1 MKSGKKISIITAL
14 LLGFSI
20 ITAGC
25 GNGDTQS
32 SKVSSEA
39 HSSVTVSSETES
51 KTEESKVKENS
62 AESTPDTSSK
72 EESSQ
77 ASAEESSQTSES
89 SGKSSSES
97 KITPIV
103 WEVTDT
109 NGNNI
114 YMMGSIHAGDADALI
129 MPDYFETAYARCD
142 ALAVECDAT
151 SSLST
156 LTSISDLQKLVYSD
170 GTTIKDHVPEDEYNS
185 AVNLLTDAGSYSP
198 LYDMYKPIMWSTLAE
213 KAAVEYAGLS
223 FNYAVDTTLINR
235 SKKEGKELLEIESV
249 ESQMALLTSV
259 PDETQYILFNQIAQ
273 ENYLNEASNSIN
285 RIYVKWKTGA
295 LSDEDFNND
304 LSKLS
309 PKEQTLIEDYNK
321 MMEYDRNE
329 NMAQKAMEYLESGK
343 KVMFV
348 VGSAHFF
355 KEKGIIQLMKNNGCT
370 VRQLTHDDADPS
382 VLTSS
387 SEPADNSSEVS
398 SESTVNETD
407 PAVPRAA

>member
-1 MKSGKKISIITAL
+1 
-14 LLGFSI
+14 
-20 ITAGC
+20 
-25 GNGDTQS
+25 
-32 SKVSSEA
+32 
-39 HSSVTVSSETES
+39 
-51 KTEESKVKENS
+51 
-62 AESTPDTSSK
+62 
-72 EESSQ
+72 
-77 ASAEESSQTSES
+77 
-89 SGKSSSES
+89 
-97 KITPIV
+97 
-103 WEVTDT
+103 
-109 NGNNI
+109 
-114 YMMGSIHAGDADALI
+114 
-129 MPDYFETAYARCD
+129 
-142 ALAVECDAT
+142 
-151 SSLST
+151 
-156 LTSISDLQKLVYSD
+156 
-170 GTTIKDHVPEDEYNS
+170 
-185 AVNLLTDAGSYSP
+185 
-198 LYDMYKPIMWSTLAE
+198 MYKPIMWSTLAE

-309 PKEQTLIEDYNK
+309 PEEQTLIEDYNK

-398 SESTVNETD
+398 SESPVNETD